1 MFMIKSGGESGK
13 AVPEFSPGTGEN
25 KKAAEAA

>member
-1 MFMIKSGGESGK
+1 MIKSGGESGK
-13 AVPEFSPGTGEN
+13 VVPVFTPGADEN